1 MFSAS
6 GPPATC
12 RGEARFARRPRPSA
26 WGALASHA
34 AMSKIGLENVVSV
47 ARKQRS
53 TAAAGLPAITW
64 AWVRTELI
72 VSFGALA
79 FRFDSQ
85 VSMVRNDFT
94 VTAAICGGI
103 EGKRPNGPEVV
114 APP

>member
-6 GPPATC
+6 GPPATW

-26 WGALASHA
+26 WGALASHT
-34 AMSKIGLENVVSV
+34 AMSKIGVENVVS
-47 ARKQRS
+47 ASRKQRS

-64 AWVRTELI
+64 AWARIELI

-79 FRFDSQ
+79 FKFDSQ

-94 VTAAICGGI
+94 VTAAICAGVTG
-103 EGKRPNGPEVV
+103 RSPVP
-114 APP
+114 